1 MLQHRK
7 MATLMITIAKL
18 LYPPDGHL
26 LLQNL
31 LKIVQLAN
39 KIKHTGLKVLVNN
52 MALLTIGEFWML
64 LLRLLFAVFAICC
77 LIFLVLGFM
86 ASDAV
91 LFVIA
96 YLQLQAFNCTGS
108 QTAFP

>member
-1 MLQHRK
+1 
-7 MATLMITIAKL
+7 
-18 LYPPDGHL
+18 
-26 LLQNL
+26 
-31 LKIVQLAN
+31 
-39 KIKHTGLKVLVNN
+39 
-52 MALLTIGEFWML
+52 ML

-96 YLQLQAFNCTGS
+96 VLFAVASILIALETKQRFHSLFHS
-108 QTAFP
+108 